1 MGAVMFADR
10 SDAGRRLALALEDY
24 KGAGA
29 VVLAIPRGGVEVGYE
44 IARHLDAELDIVVT
58 RKLPFPDNPEAG
70 FGAVAE
76 DGSVFLHPVAASVG
90 RKTVEKIVAEQKKE
104 LKRRIRVLRG
114 GRELT
119 DIRDRIVILTDDGI
133 AMGSTMRASIA
144 LCRNK
149 GAKKVVVGCPVT
161 GVHTAREIERLV
173 DEMVVLETPRFFQA
187 VAQGYSNWYDVPD
200 EEVVGILERWRAE
213 RRCAQGRHRAEKG
226 GMR

>member
-1 MGAVMFADR
+1 MFADR
-10 SDAGRRLALALEDY
+10 SDAGRRLAAALQDY

-44 IARHLDAELDIVVT
+44 IAKRLDAELDIVVT
-58 RKLPFPDNPEAG
+58 RKLPFPDNPESG

-76 DGSVFLHPVAASVG
+76 DGSVFMHPVAASVD
-90 RKTVEKIVAEQKKE
+90 RKVVERTIAEQRKE
-104 LKRRIRVLRG
+104 LKRRIKALRG

-119 DIRDRIVILTDDGI
+119 DIRERIVIVADDGI

-161 GVHTAREIERLV
+161 GVHTARDIERLV

-187 VAQGYSNWYDVPD
+187 VAQAYLNWYDVPD

-213 RRCAQGRHRAEKG
+213 RKCRQGGQRAQRG